1 MSALEA
7 LQDKAGALGT
17 VQKRHNGYWL
27 VSGQDEPTWLGDS
40 QDSARRTLDWLAL
53 MAENA
58 HYHRLGVERYGMPE
72 WEDPDLSAW
81 REESDWLAWWEKT
94 KNLANA
100 D

>member
-1 MSALEA
+1 MSALQR

-27 VSGQDEPTWLGDS
+27 VPEGEEPHWLGES
-40 QDSARRTLDWLAL
+40 PNAAERTLGWLAL

-72 WEDPDLSAW
+72 WSDPDLSAW
-81 REESDWLAWWEKT
+81 REEEEWLAWWEKT
-94 KNLANA
+94 KNLTNA